1 MDVIVEVDT
10 LSIELQEDPQEV
22 TDDIEA
28 GVRKWKKKK
37 KKSTWWRYTMK
48 MRIQTL
54 ML

>member
-1 MDVIVEVDT
+1 MDVIVEVDR
-10 LSIELQEDPQEV
+10 LSIELQEGPQEV

-28 GVRKWKKKK
+28 DVRKWKRTTT
-37 KKSTWWRYTMK
+37 TWWRFTMT